1 MSDKDLIIE
10 ILREV
15 LRTKKEP
22 CENGNPQ
29 RGIFI
34 EELKENRC
42 IREETVKYTGAIMA
56 NPYDKFIPHEKREY
70 IVDKDLVQK
79 IYGIKFPC

>member
-15 LRTKKEP
+15 SKTKKEP

-29 RGIFI
+29 RGILI
-34 EELKENRC
+34 EELKENHC
-42 IREETVKYTGAIMA
+42 IREETVKYIGAIMA
-56 NPYDKFIPHEKREY
+56 NAYDKFTPHEKREY
-70 IVDKDLVQK
+70 IVDKDMVQK
-79 IYGIKFPC
+79 TYGIKFHC